1 MEKQE
6 LMKLSQDNRYQDL
19 CNELL
24 NTITDQEL
32 IDDINQADE
41 QSND

>member
-24 NTITDQEL
+24 NTITDQALLDDFEL
-32 IDDINQADE
+32 KDE
-41 QSND
+41 